1 MIQLQEA
8 KDRAA
13 LLEKELQL
21 RDQEIDEKL
30 DKIQRENANSLR
42 NIQTATEIENPI
54 YGGGYAPTYHPRAQS
69 AKLPRDKSPENALPI
84 SHASGAGMRK
94 RSTGRRGVQI
104 YSPKTKAA
112 SVAKNVNIKSSSS
125 PRRGGLTRRES
136 TDLQT

>member
-84 SHASGAGMRK
+84 SHASGAGKRK
-94 RSTGRRGVQI
+94 KSTGRRGVQI